1 MYSRGVSLP
10 PFVKPI
16 NHLRSPSSQD
26 MTILIVAACVAV
38 GFTALICAATAPT
51 HSDSLTTFAA
61 AADNG

>member
-16 NHLRSPSSQD
+16 NHLRSPGSQD
-26 MTILIVAACVAV
+26 TTVLIVAACVAV
-38 GFTALICAATAPT
+38 GLTALICAATAPI
-51 HSDSLTTFAA
+51 SPDNPTTFAA